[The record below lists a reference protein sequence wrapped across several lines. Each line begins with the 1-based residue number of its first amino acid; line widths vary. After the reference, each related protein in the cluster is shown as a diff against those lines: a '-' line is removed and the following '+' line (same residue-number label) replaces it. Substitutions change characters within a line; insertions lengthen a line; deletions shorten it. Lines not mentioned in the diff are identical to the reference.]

1 MTTAS
6 ISERLGSQLSR
17 LINAATPHEP
27 KNRFEGAARSSAALA
42 VGSGFVVVAWA
53 AIAPID
59 RRVALFGVALACFA
73 LATAYLAL
81 PELVPARSASF
92 GLIVSAL
99 AATGIA
105 LDSLHWTLGLFLF
118 FIATLHTAYFS
129 RFRGVAAQL
138 AFASASF
145 LAVSFNRGQGTQ
157 PFVDWASVT
166 VALTCFSLSV
176 LWTRRLIEALVESL
190 EARADEQRVIAQLGQ
205 KALLETDVDALM
217 QTAAEAIADTLAL
230 ERVVVFENVQS
241 GELMPMRA
249 CAGTLTEAA
258 ELDSSLEPDSFSRY
272 TLLAKEPVLVTDL
285 AAETRFEP
293 TPILLELGVVSA
305 ANVAIPGRDHP
316 WGVLGVRTT
325 ARRYFS
331 GADTDFLLAVANVIG
346 LFIERRRNEESL
358 QATRADTAE
367 LNERLSAVIDASPVS
382 IIEID
387 LDHRVTVWNET
398 AESTFGWS
406 KDEAIGTV
414 LPFIPDH
421 LVDEF
426 TQMVERVS
434 RGEQI
439 FDFETERRRRD
450 GTLFPYSVSLAAR
463 RDSDGKPVGIVGLGT
478 DLSEHRRMEVALA
491 QERQLMRSLLETTTD
506 NIYFKDLESRF
517 LRVSTA
523 QARWLGADSAD
534 AVVGKS
540 DADFFGDEHAARAHS
555 DEQEIIRS
563 GKPIIDFEEEDTWKD
578 GHTAWVSTTKIPL
591 RAENGEIIGTFGLS
605 RDINERKHTEEELAR
620 SRELYRV
627 VVENSHDMIA
637 VLDPMGRFV
646 FASPSYEQALG
657 YGPEELV
664 NVSPISLVHPSDV
677 QRASDALR
685 QVVTRQDAAVIEL
698 RMRHK
703 RGNWIFVE
711 GTTTS
716 VMDENG
722 KLQSILMS
730 VRDISERQVAEEEL
744 REAEARYRLLVEQ
757 LPLITYINVPG
768 ESGRWV
774 YLSPQLEEILGYKP
788 SEWTSDFHNFV
799 EAIHPDDRERVTAE
813 RAASGAKGRIG
824 LEYRL
829 MTKNGR
835 AVWMRDEAVIV
846 RDLSGKPLYVQG
858 YLLNINVE
866 HEAESERLRLE
877 AQLLHSQK
885 MEAIGRLAGGI
896 AHDFNNLLTAII
908 GYSELIVSEL
918 DPASS
923 LARDAEEIKR
933 AAEQAAAMTQQLL
946 AFSRRQV
953 LQPALLNPNEVIGH
967 MEKMLQRLIGEN
979 IQLVTELESEIAT
992 IRCDRSQIEQV
1003 IMNLVVN
1010 ARDAMPRGGRI
1021 VIATASTEVD
1031 TAEAAELGLPP
1042 GSYVV
1047 ATISDTGFGMDEE
1060 TISHIFEP
1068 FFTTKEQGKGT
1079 GLGLA
1084 TVHGIV
1090 EQSNGAVVVASTVGE
1105 GSVFRVFLPVTPEG
1119 ADADRVATPIGEMH
1133 GSETLLLVEDEEMVR
1148 QLVGRVLRELGYE
1161 VFETSSGEEALSVSD
1176 SLECPIDL
1184 LVTDVVMPGMNGRE
1198 LAELLTVSRPTTR
1211 VLFMSGY
1218 TEEAIV
1224 HRDVFG
1230 GETEF
1235 IGKPFTP
1242 QELAQKIRD
1251 VLEQSENGDARP
1263 SRAATE

>member
-1 MTTAS
+1 MTSAS
-6 ISERLGSQLSR
+6 ISERLGSRFSR
-17 LINAATPHEP
+17 LVNAATPYEP
-27 KNRFEGAARSSAALA
+27 KDRFEGAARSSAALA
-42 VGSGFVVVAWA
+42 VASGFVVVAWA
-53 AIAPID
+53 FIAPTD
-59 RRVALFGVALACFA
+59 RRLPLLGVALACFA
-73 LATAYLAL
+73 LAAVYLAL
-81 PELVPARSASF
+81 PKLVPARSAAF
-92 GLIVSAL
+92 GLIVSAS

-105 LDSLHWTLGLFLF
+105 LDSRSWTLGFVLF
-118 FIATLHTAYFS
+118 FLATLHTAYFS
-129 RFRGVAAQL
+129 RFRGVVAQL
-138 AFASASF
+138 TLASGSF
-145 LAVSFNRGQGTQ
+145 LFLSITLRVGNR
-157 PFVDWASVT
+157 PVVDWAAVT
-166 VALTCFSLSV
+166 VALACFSLSV
-176 LWTRRLIEALVESL
+176 LWARHLLDALVEGL
-190 EARADEQRVIAQLGQ
+190 KVRAHGQKVIAQLGQ
-205 KALLETDVDALM
+205 QALIETDLEALM
-217 QTAAEAIADTLAL
+217 QQAADAVADTLAL

-249 CAGTLTEAA
+249 CAGSLTEAIEHDSTL
-258 ELDSSLEPDSFSRY
+258 ELDSFSKY

-285 AAETRFEP
+285 AAETRFKP
-293 TPILLELGVVSA
+293 TPILLELGIVSA
-305 ANVAIPGRDHP
+305 VNVAIPGRDHP
-316 WGVLGVRTT
+316 WGVLCMRTT
-325 ARRYFS
+325 TRRTFS
-331 GADTDFLLAVANVIG
+331 ADDTDFLRAVANIIG
-346 LFIERRRNEESL
+346 SAIERRRKEESL
-358 QATRADTAE
+358 QTSRAGAAE
-367 LNERLSAVIDASPVS
+367 LSERLSGVIDASPMA

-387 LDHRVTVWNET
+387 LNRRVTIWNKV
-398 AESTFGWS
+398 AENVFGWTR
-406 KDEAIGTV
+406 DEAIGSV
-414 LPFIPDH
+414 LPTTPEH
-421 LVDEF
+421 RVDELAELIDRA
-426 TQMVERVS
+426 VD
-434 RGEQI
+434 GEQI
-439 FDFETERRRRD
+439 SNFETERLRRD
-450 GTLFPYSVSLAAR
+450 GTIFPYSISLAAH
-463 RDSDGKPVGIVGLGT
+463 RDGDGNTVGLIGLGT
-478 DLSEHRRMEVALA
+478 DLSNRKLVEV
-491 QERQLMRSLLETTTD
+491 E
-506 NIYFKDLESRF
+506 
-517 LRVSTA
+517 
-523 QARWLGADSAD
+523 
-534 AVVGKS
+534 
-540 DADFFGDEHAARAHS
+540 
-555 DEQEIIRS
+555 
-563 GKPIIDFEEEDTWKD
+563 
-578 GHTAWVSTTKIPL
+578 
-591 RAENGEIIGTFGLS
+591 LS
-605 RDINERKHTEEELAR
+605 R

-664 NVSPISLVHPSDV
+664 DVSPISLVHPSDV

-685 QVVTRQDAAVIEL
+685 QVVTRQDAAVVEL

-703 RGNWIFVE
+703 RGNWVFVE

-774 YLSPQLEEILGYKP
+774 YLSPQLEEILGYEP
-788 SEWTSDFHNFV
+788 SDWTSDLRNFV
-799 EAIHPDDRERVTAE
+799 DAIHPDDRERVTAE
-813 RAASGAKGRIG
+813 RAASGTKGRIG

-829 MTKNGR
+829 MAKDGR
-835 AVWMRDEAVIV
+835 TVWMRDEAVVV

-858 YLLNINVE
+858 YLLDISAE
-866 HEAESERLRLE
+866 REAESEHLRLE

-979 IQLVTELESEIAT
+979 IELATELESEIAI
-992 IRCDRSQIEQV
+992 IRCDRSQVEQV

-1010 ARDAMPRGGRI
+1010 ARDAMPTGGRI
-1021 VIATASTEVD
+1021 AITTANTEVD
-1031 TAEAAELGLPP
+1031 AAEGAGLGLLP

-1060 TISHIFEP
+1060 TLSHIFEP

-1090 EQSNGAVVVASTVGE
+1090 EQSNGAIEVASTVGE
-1105 GSVFRVFLPVTPEG
+1105 GSVFRVFLPVAQEG
-1119 ADADRVATPIGEMH
+1119 ADPDRVATPDGETH
-1133 GSETLLLVEDEEMVR
+1133 GTETLLLVEDEEMVR

-1176 SLECPIDL
+1176 NLECPIDL

-1224 HRDVFG
+1224 HRDVLG

-1242 QELAQKIRD
+1242 EELAHKVRD
-1251 VLEQSENGDARP
+1251 VLEQRENGGARP
-1263 SRAATE
+1263 SRATTE

>member
-1 MTTAS
+1 LRPAITTAS
-6 ISERLGSQLSR
+6 ISERLVSRLSR
-17 LINAATPHEP
+17 LVRITVPYEP

-42 VGSGFVVVAWA
+42 VASGFIVVAWT
-53 AIAPID
+53 AIAPAD
-59 RRVALFGVALACFA
+59 RRLPLLGVTLACFA

-81 PELVPARSASF
+81 PKFVLARSAAF
-92 GLIVSAL
+92 GLLVSAL
-99 AATGIA
+99 AAAGIA
-105 LDSLHWTLGLFLF
+105 LDSRHWTLGLFLF

-129 RFRGVAAQL
+129 GLRGIAAQL
-138 AFASASF
+138 ALASGSF
-145 LAVSFNRGQGTQ
+145 LVLSLTLGHGSRR
-157 PFVDWASVT
+157 FVDWAAAT
-166 VALTCFSLSV
+166 AALACFSLAV
-176 LWTRRLIEALVESL
+176 LWARQMIDALVEGL
-190 EARADEQRVIAQLGQ
+190 EARARGQRVIAQLGQ
-205 KALLETDVDALM
+205 LALLETNVYAFM
-217 QTAAEAIADTLAL
+217 QTAAEAIAGTLAL
-230 ERVVVFENVQS
+230 ERVVVFENVES

-249 CAGTLTEAA
+249 CAGSLTEAI
-258 ELDSSLEPDSFSRY
+258 ERDSTLEPDSFSRY

-305 ANVAIPGRDHP
+305 VNVVIPGRDHP

-325 ARRYFS
+325 TRRYFS
-331 GADTDFLLAVANVIG
+331 TADTDFLHAAANIIG
-346 LFIERRRNEESL
+346 SVIERRRNEESL
-358 QATRADTAE
+358 QASRAGAAE
-367 LNERLSAVIDASPVS
+367 LNERLSSVIDASPVA
-382 IIEID
+382 IIEVD
-387 LDHRVTVWNET
+387 LDRRVTVWNKV
-398 AESTFGWS
+398 AEGIFGWTR
-406 KDEAIGTV
+406 DEVIGSV
-414 LPFIPDH
+414 LPTTPEH
-421 LVDEF
+421 RLDELAELL
-426 TQMVERVS
+426 ERVAG
-434 RGEQI
+434 GEQI
-439 FDFETERRRRD
+439 FNFETERLRRD
-450 GTLFPYSVSLAAR
+450 GTIFPYSISLAPH
-463 RDSDGKPVGIVGLGT
+463 RDGTGKTVGVIGLGT
-478 DLSEHRRMEVALA
+478 DLSARKLA
-491 QERQLMRSLLETTTD
+491 
-506 NIYFKDLESRF
+506 
-517 LRVSTA
+517 
-523 QARWLGADSAD
+523 
-534 AVVGKS
+534 
-540 DADFFGDEHAARAHS
+540 
-555 DEQEIIRS
+555 
-563 GKPIIDFEEEDTWKD
+563 
-578 GHTAWVSTTKIPL
+578 
-591 RAENGEIIGTFGLS
+591 
-605 RDINERKHTEEELAR
+605 EEELSR

-646 FASPSYEQALG
+646 FASPSYERALG

-664 NVSPISLVHPSDV
+664 DVSPISLVHPSDV

-685 QVVTRQDAAVIEL
+685 QVVTSQGAAVVEL

-703 RGNWIFVE
+703 RGNWVLVE

-716 VMDENG
+716 VMGESG
-722 KLQSILMS
+722 QLQSILMS
-730 VRDISERQVAEEEL
+730 FRDISERRIAEEEL

-788 SEWTSDFHNFV
+788 SDWTSDLRNFV
-799 EAIHPDDRERVTAE
+799 QAIHPDDRERVTAE
-813 RAASGAKGRIG
+813 RAASGTKGRIG

-829 MTKNGR
+829 MAKDGR
-835 AVWMRDEAVIV
+835 VVWMRDEAVVV

-858 YLLNINVE
+858 YLLDISAE
-866 HEAESERLRLE
+866 REAEDERRRLE

-885 MEAIGRLAGGI
+885 MEAIGRLAGGV

-953 LQPALLNPNEVIGH
+953 LQLALLNPNEVIGH

-979 IQLVTELESEIAT
+979 IELVTELESEIAI

-1010 ARDAMPRGGRI
+1010 ARDAMPTGGRI
-1021 VIATASTEVD
+1021 TITTANTEVD
-1031 TAEAAELGLPP
+1031 AAEAAELGLLP
-1042 GSYVV
+1042 GSYVL
-1047 ATISDTGFGMDEE
+1047 ATISDTGTGMDDE
-1060 TISHIFEP
+1060 TLSHIFEP
-1068 FFTTKEQGKGT
+1068 FFTTKAQGKGT

-1090 EQSNGAVVVASTVGE
+1090 EQSNGAIAVESTVGE
-1105 GSVFRVFLPVTPEG
+1105 GSGFRVLLPVAQEG
-1119 ADADRVATPIGEMH
+1119 ADSDRAVAPTGETR

-1161 VFETSSGEEALSVSD
+1161 VFEASSGEEALSVSD
-1176 SLECPIDL
+1176 SLERPIDL
-1184 LVTDVVMPGMNGRE
+1184 LLTDVVMPGMSGRE

-1224 HRDVFG
+1224 HNDVLG

-1242 QELAQKIRD
+1242 QELAYKVRG
-1251 VLEQSENGDARP
+1251 VLEGSEKGGAKS
-1263 SRAATE
+1263 SRAPAG